1 MAQIPRDKGLDSTLA
16 LLFDGYRFI
25 SNRCRRYDS
34 DLFETRLLLRK
45 AICMRGAEAA
55 RLFYDNNRFKRQ
67 GGMPKRVQKTLTGE
81 GGVQQLDGAAH
92 RDRKQMFMSLMTP
105 ERIRMLT
112 DLTAEQW
119 QSYME
124 MWAKKGRV
132 VLFHEVQELLC
143 RAVCRWAGVSLPEPE
158 VRQRTREM
166 AAMIDGPAAIG
177 PRYRRGRAARKSA
190 EDWIGGLIDDVRAH
204 RLEVPAGSAAHV
216 IAWHRDGKDRLLDR
230 RVAAVELLNILR
242 PTVAV
247 ARFVVFA
254 ALALHE
260 HREYRRQFQAHDDE
274 SLALFVQEVRRFYPF
289 FPFVAA
295 VVKKDFHWHGYRFPR
310 GRWVILDLYGTN
322 HDPRLWENP
331 EAFQPERFRHWD
343 GSAYDFIPQGGG
355 DYYQGH
361 RCAGEW
367 ITIALMKVMVRL
379 LTTRMAYTVPEQDLR
394 IDLWRVPAIPRSR
407 FVISNVRLLG

>member
-1 MAQIPRDKGLDSTLA
+1 
-16 LLFDGYRFI
+16 
-25 SNRCRRYDS
+25 
-34 DLFETRLLLRK
+34 
-45 AICMRGAEAA
+45 
-55 RLFYDNNRFKRQ
+55 
-67 GGMPKRVQKTLTGE
+67 
-81 GGVQQLDGAAH
+81 
-92 RDRKQMFMSLMTP
+92 
-105 ERIRMLT
+105 
-112 DLTAEQW
+112 
-119 QSYME
+119 
-124 MWAKKGRV
+124 
-132 VLFHEVQELLC
+132 
-143 RAVCRWAGVSLPEPE
+143 
-158 VRQRTREM
+158 M
-166 AAMIDGPAAIG
+166 AALIDGPAAIG
-177 PRYRRGRAARKSA
+177 PRHRRGRAARKSA

-274 SLALFVQEVRRFYPF
+274 SLALFVQEVRRFYPL

-295 VVKKDFHWHGYRFPR
+295 VVKKDFHWHGYRFRR